1 MQPDLNGCCTM
12 LLKSQANSY
21 NFIVMVQNHLKTRKL
36 IIKSYIKP
44 VKIKWNSC
52 FYFRFY
58 VSKRNTC
65 CKTKRCQLPSILRTL
80 SLQSSRPSSIS
91 SPPYMLINLPTR
103 LNQWPLHPF
112 SPMFFSAS
120 TDRFLLLFGLF
131 LLPHLFKSQVVRT
144 PSN

>member
-12 LLKSQANSY
+12 LLKSQVNSY

-58 VSKRNTC
+58 VFKRNTC

-91 SPPYMLINLPTR
+91 SPPYMLIYPPGWTGGPFNPPPLCFFQPLQIAFYFSLDSSSSPTSS
-103 LNQWPLHPF
+103 
-112 SPMFFSAS
+112 SPK
-120 TDRFLLLFGLF
+120 L
-131 LLPHLFKSQVVRT
+131 
-144 PSN
+144 

>member
-1 MQPDLNGCCTM
+1 M
-12 LLKSQANSY
+12 LLKSQVNSY

-91 SPPYMLINLPTR
+91 SPPYMLIYPPGWTSGPFIPSPLCFFQPLQIAFYFSLDSSSSPTSS
-103 LNQWPLHPF
+103 
-112 SPMFFSAS
+112 SPK
-120 TDRFLLLFGLF
+120 L
-131 LLPHLFKSQVVRT
+131 
-144 PSN
+144 